1 MLIRCFLADGC
12 RQMSN
17 RDVSPIR
24 KDRNRKIQILFT
36 VEGRYAAGTAELLSV
51 ILSSEESV
59 SMMKGEGNPGGFSLL
74 QYEKNFPVKGSFS

>member
-1 MLIRCFLADGC
+1 MFP
-12 RQMSN
+12 
-17 RDVSPIR
+17 PIR
-24 KDRNRKIQILFT
+24 KYGNRKIQSLCT
-36 VEGRYAAGTAELLSV
+36 VEGRYAAGAAELLSV